1 MKESETAM
9 EKKKTV
15 SLCMIV
21 KDEEWI
27 LDQCLGSVSEIVDE
41 IIIGDTGSKD
51 NSKVIAARYG
61 ATVFDIKWEDD
72 FAAARNQTLE
82 RATCDWILLL
92 DADELF
98 RKEDLE
104 SFYALLDSEEY
115 DGYHFTLYNY
125 YTVENAKDY
134 SVHYAFRMVRNT
146 GEYYFEGRIHEQ
158 INNRN
163 GNLDSSRFTLA
174 EVTLLHYGYTDK
186 VIQQKEKHNRNMPLL
201 KKQLEDNPEDP
212 YYLFNLG
219 NEYMAQNDCN
229 NALPCY
235 LKAHEK
241 KAHAQA
247 YFPHVYYRIILCYM
261 TLGDSANALLFAEEG
276 LVTYPTCT
284 DLEYLRGSIYK
295 SNHRNLLAVSAL
307 EHCITMGEA
316 LNSLKFSVG
325 CGTYRAFIALGE
337 IYYEEEIYQDA
348 LDYYAEALSYSEA
361 PDILLPLAKC
371 LYPLCNDRQEFFDKL
386 LAYIKADSLEE
397 KYLRAADILID
408 LRLYDLAHYAL
419 SLGHFTQNNNRE
431 LLLVSG
437 KLSFYLHLYDNAL
450 DTFSALYN
458 MTAISLSSA
467 DTEEIIA
474 YYLLS
479 LLLIPTQDSDRIH
492 TLLDNMPEQLKG
504 SSLFLLEQLYPLEFH
519 IVTSSSYQYN
529 FLYNILE
536 KLIKANENAYVN
548 KLIAA
553 LPKLNILDAYTKL
566 GEIYSKQDYK
576 EETINAILLSVR
588 QYNFIDKNS
597 ASLLIRYL

>member
-1 MKESETAM
+1 MG
-9 EKKKTV
+9 KKKTV

-27 LDQCLGSVSEIVDE
+27 LEQCLGNVSGIVDE
-41 IIIGDTGSKD
+41 IIIGDTGSED
-51 NSKVIAARYG
+51 NSKEIAARYG
-61 ATVFDIKWEDD
+61 AKVFDIKWEDD

-98 RKEDLE
+98 RKEDTE
-104 SFYALLDSEEY
+104 RFYALLDNEEY

-125 YTVENAKDY
+125 YSAENTKDY

-163 GNLDSSRFTLA
+163 GDFDSSRFTLA
-174 EVTLLHYGYTDK
+174 EITLLHYGYTDK
-186 VIQQKEKHNRNMPLL
+186 VIQQKEKHNRNMPLI

-219 NEYMAQNDCN
+219 NEYMALGDCN

-241 KAHAQA
+241 KAHSQA

-261 TLGDSANALLFAEEG
+261 TQGDSANALFFAEEG
-276 LVTYPTCT
+276 LMAYPSCT
-284 DLEYLRGSIYK
+284 DIEYLRGSTYK
-295 SNHRNLLAVSAL
+295 SNHRNLLAVSSFERCLA
-307 EHCITMGEA
+307 MGEA
-316 LNSLKFSVG
+316 PNTLKFSSG
-325 CGTYRAFIALGE
+325 CGTYRALIALGE

-348 LDYYAEALSYSEA
+348 LDYYTEALSYPEA
-361 PDILLPLAKC
+361 PDILLPLARC
-371 LYPLCNDRQEFFDKL
+371 LYPQCKERQEFFDKL
-386 LAYIKADSLEE
+386 LAYIPARSLEE
-397 KYLRAADILID
+397 KYLRAAGILIE
-408 LRLYDLAHYAL
+408 LKLYDLSHYAL
-419 SLGHFTQNNNRE
+419 SLGNFTQNHSWE
-431 LLLVSG
+431 LLMASG
-437 KLSFYLHLYDNAL
+437 KLSFYLHLYDNAI
-450 DTFSALYN
+450 DTFSALYK
-458 MTAISLSSA
+458 MTASSLASAA

-479 LLLIPTQDSDRIH
+479 LILTTGEVIDRIH
-492 TLLDNMPEQLKG
+492 SLLDNIPEQLKNT
-504 SSLFLLEQLYPLEFH
+504 SLFVLEQLIPSEFH
-519 IVTSSSYQYN
+519 IETSSSYQYN
-529 FLYNILE
+529 FLYKLLE
-536 KLIKANENAYVN
+536 KLIKVGENTHVDT
-548 KLIAA
+548 LVAA

-566 GEIYSKQDYK
+566 GEIYSKQDYGEK
-576 EETINAILLSVR
+576 AIHAILLSVR

-597 ASLLIRYL
+597 ASLLVRYL

>member
-1 MKESETAM
+1 MG
-9 EKKKTV
+9 KKKTV

-27 LDQCLGSVSEIVDE
+27 LEQCLGSVSGIVDE
-41 IIIGDTGSKD
+41 IIIGDTGSED
-51 NSKVIAARYG
+51 NSKEIAARYG
-61 ATVFDIKWEDD
+61 ATVFDIEWEDD

-98 RKEDLE
+98 REEDTE
-104 SFYALLDSEEY
+104 NFYALLDREDY
-115 DGYHFTLYNY
+115 DGYHFTLHNY
-125 YTVENAKDY
+125 YSTENTKDY

-163 GNLDSSRFTLA
+163 GNFDSSRFTLA
-174 EVTLLHYGYTDK
+174 EITLHHFGYTDK

-219 NEYMAQNDCN
+219 NEYMAQGDCN

-241 KAHAQA
+241 KAHSQA

-261 TLGDSANALLFAEEG
+261 TQGDSTAALFFAEEG
-276 LVTYPTCT
+276 LMEYPSCT
-284 DLEYLRGSIYK
+284 DIEYLKGSIYK
-295 SNHRNLLAVSAL
+295 SNHRNLLAVRSFERCLA
-307 EHCITMGEA
+307 MGEA
-316 LNSLKFSVG
+316 PNTLKFTAG
-325 CGTYRAFIALGE
+325 CGTYRALIALGE

-348 LDYYAEALSYSEA
+348 LDYYAEALSYPEA

-371 LYPLCNDRQEFFDKL
+371 LYPQCKERQEFFDKL
-386 LAYIKADSLEE
+386 LAYITAGSLEE
-397 KYLRAADILID
+397 KYLKAADILVE
-408 LRLYDLAHYAL
+408 LRLYELSHYAL
-419 SLGHFTQNNNRE
+419 SLGNFTPNNSRE
-431 LLLVSG
+431 LLMVSG
-437 KLSFYLHLYDNAL
+437 KLSFFLHLYDNAI
-450 DTFSALYN
+450 DTFSALYA
-458 MTAISLSSA
+458 MAASSLASAA

-479 LLLIPTQDSDRIH
+479 LILTTDEVIDRIH
-492 TLLDNMPEQLKG
+492 SLLDNMPEQLK
-504 SSLFLLEQLYPLEFH
+504 STSLFVLEQLIPSEFH
-519 IVTSSSYQYN
+519 VENSSSYQYN
-529 FLYNILE
+529 FLYKLLE
-536 KLIKANENAYVN
+536 KLMKAGETTHVDA
-548 KLIAA
+548 LAAA

-566 GEIYSKQDYK
+566 GEIYLKQDYREK
-576 EETINAILLSVR
+576 AIHAILLSVR

-597 ASLLIRYL
+597 ANLLLRYL

>member
-125 YTVENAKDY
+125 YTVENIKDY

-163 GNLDSSRFTLA
+163 GNLDSSRFILA

-186 VIQQKEKHNRNMPLL
+186 IIQQKEKHNRNMPLL

-219 NEYMAQNDCN
+219 NEYMAQSDCN

-276 LVTYPTCT
+276 LVAYPTCT

-295 SNHRNLLAVSAL
+295 SNHRYLLAVSAL
-307 EHCITMGEA
+307 EHCLAMGEA
-316 LNSLKFSVG
+316 PNSLKFSVG
-325 CGTYRAFIALGE
+325 CGTYRAYIALGE

-371 LYPLCNDRQEFFDKL
+371 LYPLCKDRQEFFDKL

-408 LRLYDLAHYAL
+408 LRLYALAHYAL
-419 SLGHFTQNNNRE
+419 SLGHFTQHNNRE

-458 MTAISLSSA
+458 MTAITLSET
-467 DTEEIIA
+467 DTEEIFA

-479 LLLIPTQDSDRIH
+479 LLLTPTQDSDRIH

-504 SSLFLLEQLYPLEFH
+504 TSLFLLEQLYPLEFH
-519 IVTSSSYQYN
+519 IETSSSYQYN

-536 KLIKANENAYVN
+536 KLIKANENAYVD